1 MTALAE
7 LDRMSLPPAGGGGV
21 QRVVLH
27 GELNLS
33 RGKQLW
39 KQLQKSVPPQ
49 ARQVQL
55 DLTDVPSADGAAA
68 ALLSAFRAELIA
80 RGVGC
85 EFVGVVPGVGE
96 VLRLYTTEDKLR
108 RRTRRRPPG
117 QLDQIGAASI
127 AVLAE
132 AKLLFGFFG
141 QMVVGVMNAIR
152 APRSV
157 NWKELFPTME
167 RAGADAV
174 PIVALIN
181 LLIGA
186 VIALQSAW
194 QLHRFGADLFM
205 ADLVGISITREIGP
219 LMTAVIITGR
229 TGAAFAA
236 ELGSMKTNEEIDA
249 LRTMGLGPMRFLVM
263 PKTLGLMLVA
273 PLLTILADLMGG
285 LGGLLVGVG
294 RLDLSVTAYLTET
307 QRAVH
312 LQDVMSGLIKSV
324 AFALAIAL
332 ICCQQ
337 GLAATGGAE
346 GVGRRTTGA
355 VVTTLF
361 SLIVIDAI
369 FTVFFEAARHL

>member
-1 MTALAE
+1 MSSLAE
-7 LDRMSLPPAGGGGV
+7 LDRVSLMPPGV
-21 QRVVLH
+21 ERVVLH

-33 RGKQLW
+33 RGAQLW
-39 KQLQKSVPPQ
+39 KQLQKALPKQ
-49 ARQVQL
+49 AQKVEI
-55 DLTDVPSADGAAA
+55 DLSDVPAADGSAA
-68 ALLSAFRAELIA
+68 ALLVAYRGELLA
-80 RGVGC
+80 KGVGC
-85 EFVGVVPGVGE
+85 DFVGVSPAVHD
-96 VLRLYTTEDKLR
+96 VLRLYTSDDKLR
-108 RRTRRRPPG
+108 RRRRRKPPG
-117 QLDQIGAASI
+117 QLDQIGAATLG
-127 AVLAE
+127 VLQE
-132 AKLLFGFFG
+132 IQLLCAFLG
-141 QMVVGVMNAIR
+141 QMVVGVINAFR

-157 NWKELFPTME
+157 NWKEVLPTME
-167 RAGADAV
+167 KAGADAV

-194 QLHRFGADLFM
+194 QLHRFGADIFM

-249 LRTMGLGPMRFLVM
+249 LRTMGFGPMRFLVM
-263 PKTLGLMLVA
+263 PKALGLMLVA
-273 PLLTILADLMGG
+273 PLITIIADLMGG
-285 LGGLLVGVG
+285 LGGLLVGVY
-294 RLDLSVTAYLTET
+294 RLDLSVTSYLSET
-307 QRAVH
+307 QRAVK
-312 LQDVMSGLIKSV
+312 LFDVLSGLIKSV
-324 AFALAIAL
+324 AFALAVAL

-369 FTVFFEAARHL
+369 FTLFFEATRH